1 MGFFDPFQFFFG
13 SKSSS
18 AQSQTPRPASY
29 WHTPTSAEI
38 AAAVAPDPNRYAP
51 VDLTKSSCDDP
62 YDPEDLY
69 YYTSPKNGQG
79 PYIPQ
84 LNDEEMNKV
93 SKQIFIKR
101 YGRSPDRASF
111 IVWNKGTVPKT
122 IATGCVTPDLGGY
135 FGVQVD
141 GKNKVIIDAYNTTF
155 PNPPTPVPP
164 KTKYFYYIRFTNRST
179 DEKYQPRRFT
189 LTFRYSL
196 KLNKNSKISCDD
208 LKNDKCW
215 GNLQKIPNTNAMGF
229 VIHDTNVDYVRVDE
243 ANNAIIEAYN
253 TSSMPSSSA
262 SSSSSNL
269 APAPVA
275 GPAAPAPPSAAPP
288 SAAPPSA
295 APPSADPPVAA
306 APAPV
311 AAQTPSLPP
320 LPPGWEELK
329 EPSGRIYYG
338 NPSLKIVQYERPILF
353 EMGGQ
358 TFSSTKELLNRVKST
373 CTTQT
378 CEIKLDPVAGGSKNK
393 KHRRGTKRRHKA
405 SRRKA
410 SRRRTGKK

>member
-1 MGFFDPFQFFFG
+1 MRFFDPVQFFFG

-18 AQSQTPRPASY
+18 APSQTSRPASY

-51 VDLTKSSCDDP
+51 VDLTKYSCDDP

-69 YYTSPKNGQG
+69 YYVSSQNGKG
-79 PYIPQ
+79 PYIPVTKKGLWEIARKATGNESNQ
-84 LNDEEMNKV
+84 NDSVVYTKWTKSGIPYTN
-93 SKQIFIKR
+93 
-101 YGRSPDRASF
+101 
-111 IVWNKGTVPKT
+111 
-122 IATGCVTPDLGGY
+122 ATGCVTPDLGGY

-164 KTKYFYYIRFTNRST
+164 KTKYFYYIRFTNKST

-196 KLNKNSKISCDD
+196 KLNKNSSCDD

-269 APAPVA
+269 APVAAPPVAAPPPAAPVA
-275 GPAAPAPPSAAPP
+275 AHTPSAAP
-288 SAAPPSA
+288 
-295 APPSADPPVAA
+295 
-306 APAPV
+306 PV
-311 AAQTPSLPP
+311 AAQTPSL
-320 LPPGWEELK
+320 LPGWEELK
-329 EPSGRIYYG
+329 DPSGRIYYG
-338 NPSLKIVQYERPILF
+338 NPSQKIVQYERPILF
-353 EMGGQ
+353 EMGDQ
-358 TFSSTKELLNRVKST
+358 TFSSTKELLNRVNST
-373 CTTQT
+373 CTTQK
-378 CEIKLDPVAGGSKNK
+378 CKIKLDPMAPAAAGGSKNK